1 MIKVDN
7 LYFKYHESRGYVLEN
22 ISTTFEPG
30 TVNVLLGVN
39 GSGKTTL
46 FDIISGI
53 LLKKVDKGVVHGVN
67 IKDTMYMTQGMLFPM
82 GLKGKDFIRL
92 FLKGD
97 YRYQPKTNDNNY
109 DLFDGKFKEKIE
121 SLSNT
126 YYGDMSIGERRWLTF
141 TLAMK
146 LERKIYLFDEPT
158 SGVDPHSKADIL
170 DGIIDLSKNK
180 DKVVIMSTHVLHDLS
195 EMNCKIH
202 LLHKGKINFV
212 GTYDEF
218 LKKFNHSNPDKAFR
232 NFIDNYL
239 GEVEQDVL

>member
-1 MIKVDN
+1 MVKLDN
-7 LYFKYHESRGYVLEN
+7 LYFKYNETRGYVLKN

-30 TVNVLLGVN
+30 VVNVLLGVN

-82 GLKGKDFIRL
+82 GLKGKDLIRL

-97 YRYQPKTNDNNY
+97 YRYQSKKHHDF
-109 DLFDGKFKEKIE
+109 FDDEYFKEKLE
-121 SLSNT
+121 YLSNT

-158 SGVDPHSKADIL
+158 SGVDPHSKVDIL
-170 DGIIDLSKNK
+170 DSIMNLSKNK
-180 DKVVIMSTHVLHDLS
+180 NKVVIMSTHVLHDLS

-202 LLHKGKINFV
+202 LLHRGKINFV

>member
-1 MIKVDN
+1 MVKLDN
-7 LYFKYHESRGYVLEN
+7 LYFKYNETRGYVLKN

-30 TVNVLLGVN
+30 VVNVLLGVN

-82 GLKGKDFIRL
+82 GLKGKDLIRL

-97 YRYQPKTNDNNY
+97 YRYQSKKHHDF
-109 DLFDGKFKEKIE
+109 FDDEYFKEKLE
-121 SLSNT
+121 YLSNT

-158 SGVDPHSKADIL
+158 SGVDPHSKVDIL
-170 DGIIDLSKNK
+170 DSIMNLSKNK
-180 DKVVIMSTHVLHDLS
+180 NKVVIMSTHVLHDLS

-202 LLHKGKINFV
+202 LLHRGKINFV

-232 NFIDNYL
+232 NFIDNYP
-239 GEVEQDVL
+239 VNIDQDVL

>member
-1 MIKVDN
+1 MVKLDN
-7 LYFKYHESRGYVLEN
+7 LYFKYNETRGYVLKN
-22 ISTTFEPG
+22 ISTTFKPG
-30 TVNVLLGVN
+30 VVNVLLGVN

-53 LLKKVDKGVVHGVN
+53 LLKKVDKGVVQGIN
-67 IKDTMYMTQGMLFPM
+67 TKDTMYLTQGMLFPT
-82 GLKGKDFIRL
+82 GLKGKDLIRL

-97 YRYQPKTNDNNY
+97 YRYQSKKHHDF
-109 DLFDGKFKEKIE
+109 FDDEYFKEKLE
-121 SLSNT
+121 YLSNT

-158 SGVDPHSKADIL
+158 SGVDPHSKVDIL
-170 DGIIDLSKNK
+170 DSIMNLSKNK
-180 DKVVIMSTHVLHDLS
+180 NKVVIMSTHVLHDLS

-202 LLHKGKINFV
+202 LLHRGKINFV

-232 NFIDNYL
+232 NFIDNYP
-239 GEVEQDVL
+239 VNIDQDVL